1 MDMTMT
7 PLIQA
12 LVKIGK
18 QIGVKPIK
26 TSPAVAAEAH
36 KSERIDDKGADYYT
50 PISEVGKF
58 AFVDELDRLNA
69 VTIPQLTVLLEKV
82 SATPGEIASE
92 LGGLGLLAVPSIDEL
107 QAKLRSKS
115 PEDYKQKLLIKN
127 PAAKP
132 TSEIAGLGIL
142 ALPSLGHL
150 MKRAEVSHE
159 QALESLIRLQ
169 RLEETKPTVGQ
180 VGRYATIGAASGPAI
195 AALKHKIEGGK
206 ILGGAGKRLRGG
218 GAAAAAGALT
228 SGAIPLVR
236 SYMDRRAEIGKLKK
250 FIQQEEA

>member
-1 MDMTMT
+1 MT

-12 LVKIGK
+12 LTKIGK

-26 TSPAVAAEAH
+26 TSPSVAAEAH

-58 AFVDELDRLNA
+58 AFVDELDRLSA
-69 VTIPQLTVLLEKV
+69 VTIPQLTALLEKV

-92 LGGLGLLAVPSIDEL
+92 LGGLGLLAIPSIDEL

-115 PEDYKQKLLIKN
+115 PEEYKKKLLIKS
-127 PAAKP
+127 PVAKP
-132 TSEIAGLGIL
+132 ASEIAGLGIL

-150 MKRAEVSHE
+150 KHGAISHE
-159 QALESLIRLQ
+159 QALESLTRLQ

-195 AALKHKIEGGK
+195 GALKHVVEGGE
-206 ILGGAGKRLRGG
+206 ILGGTGKRLRGG
-218 GAAAAAGALT
+218 AAASTAGALT

-236 SYMDRRAEIGKLKK
+236 SYMDRRAEIAKLKK
-250 FIQQEEA
+250 FIEQPQGA